1 MVSKQIL
8 EDLKKG
14 SAIRAMFVEGK
25 ALAERMG
32 AENVYDFSLGNPCT
46 PVPEAYT
53 KAMLDIIR
61 EEDSL
66 SIHGY
71 MDNAGYPQVRKL
83 VADSLNQRFGTDFDE
98 GNILMTA
105 GAAGGINVILR
116 TLLEPE
122 EEVMVF
128 VPYFTEYRNYCQ
140 NWRGKL
146 VEVNPDYDTFLP
158 DFTDM
163 ERKLSPKTK
172 AVLINNPV
180 NPSGVVYTEEV
191 IKKIAA
197 LLEKKQKE
205 YGHEIYLISDE
216 PYRELVFDGKSVP
229 FLTHYYKNTLVA
241 YSFSK
246 SLSIPGDRIGYIV
259 VPKEMAD
266 YETVFAGLSIANR
279 IIGFVNAPAL
289 MQKTVARCLY
299 ERTDVEFYDQNRKL
313 IYGELL
319 KLGFTCVKPEG
330 TFYLFVKS
338 PVPNEKQFVEAA
350 KKHHILL
357 VGGSTFA
364 CPGYVRLAYCVPY
377 ETIERSLKAFAAL
390 AEEFGLGE
398 HRAQ

>member
-14 SAIRAMFVEGK
+14 SAIRAMFMEGK
-25 ALAERMG
+25 ALAEKVG

-46 PVPEAYT
+46 PVPKAYT
-53 KAMLDIIR
+53 QAMLDIIR
-61 EEDSL
+61 EEDTLSL
-66 SIHGY
+66 HGY
-71 MDNAGYPQVRKL
+71 MDNAGYPQVRRL
-83 VADSLNQRFGTDFDE
+83 VADSLNRRFDTSLDE

-105 GAAGGINVILR
+105 GAAGALNVILR
-116 TLLEPE
+116 TLLEPG

-128 VPYFTEYRNYCQ
+128 APYFAEYRNYCH
-140 NWRGKL
+140 NWQGKL
-146 VEVNPDYDTFLP
+146 VGVKPDYDTFLP

-163 ERKLSPKTK
+163 ERKLTPKTK

-191 IKKIAA
+191 IERIAA

-205 YGHEIYLISDE
+205 YGHEIYMISDE

-229 FLTHYYKNTLVA
+229 FLTHYYKNTFVT

-266 YETVFAGLSIANR
+266 FETVFAGLSIANR
-279 IIGFVNAPAL
+279 ITGFVNAPAL
-289 MQKTVARCLY
+289 MQKAVARCLY
-299 ERTDVEFYDQNRKL
+299 ERTDVEFYDRNRRL
-313 IYGELL
+313 IYGELR

-338 PVPNEKQFVEAA
+338 PVTDEKQFVEAA

-357 VGGSTFA
+357 VNGSTFA

-377 ETIERSLKAFAAL
+377 ETILRSLPAFGAL
-390 AEEFGLGE
+390 AEEFGLGQ
-398 HRAQ
+398 HQAQ